1 MEEEIPNLNDKEE
14 LYIVAEVQ
22 AIYFSSPSNY
32 YKVILVEV
40 EETNGDYTENN
51 VVITGSFGRIQESA
65 SYKFYGDFTNHPK
78 YGLQFSAERYEN
90 NQPTTSKALISY
102 LSGPSFKGVGK
113 KSAERIVDR
122 LGVDCIDRIVEDPKE
137 LNQVEK
143 LSQKQKNVIQEV
155 LVTEYGMQKI
165 VLSLN
170 KYGIDNAL
178 AYRIYGKYKEE
189 THDIIREN
197 PYQLIQ
203 DIEGVGFNRADAIAE
218 QLDIIPDAPERI
230 QAGILYVLSSL
241 SNNSG
246 DTYSYKDPL
255 INNTI
260 LELEKSQPF
269 LIDRDLVEN
278 NLEELL
284 IDNLIYEEAN
294 QYSLSSLYYAEW
306 SIVNSLEDLL
316 QEEVERIPD
325 KVFNRNV
332 KSLEKEL
339 AIEYGESQ
347 KGAIKSALESPI
359 FILTG
364 GPGTGKTTVLEGI
377 IHLFAELHDLSLDPY
392 SYKDS
397 SFPILLAAPTGRAAK
412 RMKEMTGLPAST
424 IHRMLGLTAD
434 EEDLLTDSD
443 YRLEGDLLIIDEMS
457 MVDTFLANQLFSSI
471 PAGMKVIL
479 VGDQD
484 QLPSVGPG
492 QIFRDL
498 IESNII
504 PQKELV
510 EIYRQDDGSSIIEL
524 SHEIKNDRLPADL
537 LDRKSDRNF
546 FPART
551 NNVVAVIEK
560 IVEKA
565 IERGYTSNDIQVL
578 APMYRGAAGINI
590 LNERL
595 QEMFNPNDG
604 TRTEVKY
611 INQVYRIGD
620 KVLQLQNDTENNVF
634 NGDIGVIVGIT
645 KANQSKIKTDE
656 IIVDFDSNEVSYLR
670 SSWNKITLA
679 YCCSIHKAQGSEY
692 DIVILPMV
700 SSYGR
705 MLKKD
710 LLYTAIT
717 RASNSLSLVGEPEA
731 FIRSLQSQQNLR
743 NTSLKERLQ
752 SEHTELVLDN
762 PQIEKE
768 EDGRKKILEGENPST
783 SKESKVKS
791 GTNFMLTAELIES
804 FAVDPMVGMDHIK
817 P

>member
-1 MEEEIPNLNDKEE
+1 MEEEILNLNDNEE

-22 AIYFSSPSNY
+22 AIYFSSSSNY

-51 VVITGSFGRIQESA
+51 IVITGSFGRIQESA

-78 YGLQFSAERYEN
+78 YGLQFSAEKYEN

-122 LGVDCIDRIVEDPKE
+122 LGVNCIDQIVEDPKE
-137 LNQVEK
+137 LNKVEK

-165 VLSLN
+165 ILSLN

-178 AYRIYGKYKEE
+178 AYQIYGKYKEE

-203 DIEGVGFNRADAIAE
+203 DIEGIGFNRADAIAE
-218 QLDIIPDAPERI
+218 QLDIMPDAPERI
-230 QAGILYVLSSL
+230 QAGILYVLYSL
-241 SNNSG
+241 SNNTG

-269 LIDRDLVEN
+269 LIDKDLVEN

-284 IDNLIYEEAN
+284 IDKLIYEEAD
-294 QYSLSSLYYAEW
+294 QYSLSSLHYAEW

-316 QEEVERIPD
+316 LEEVEEIPD
-325 KVFNRNV
+325 KVYDRNI

-347 KGAIKSALESPI
+347 KEAIKSALESPI

-377 IHLFAELHDLSLDPY
+377 IHLFAELNDLSLDPY

-412 RMKEMTGLPAST
+412 RMKEMTKLPAST

-434 EEDLLTDSD
+434 EEDLLTDND

-457 MVDTFLANQLFSSI
+457 MIDTFLANQLFSSI

-492 QIFRDL
+492 QVFRDL

-510 EIYRQDDGSSIIEL
+510 EIYRQEDGSSIIEL

-551 NNVVAVIEK
+551 NNAVAVIEK

-565 IERGYTSNDIQVL
+565 IERGYTSSDIQVL

-620 KVLQLQNDTENNVF
+620 KVLQLQNDSENNVF

-762 PQIEKE
+762 HQREKKK
-768 EDGRKKILEGENPST
+768 DGRKKILEGEDHSIN
-783 SKESKVKS
+783 KESKVKS
-791 GTNFMLTAELIES
+791 GTNFALTAELIES
-804 FAVDPMVGMDHIK
+804 FAIDPMIGMDHIK